1 MELFKRA
8 QEDKDKQPDLQ
19 EAWKKW
25 DSESTEENFQR
36 LMQAAEPKIQSAVTT
51 FAGRKTDPVIDLK
64 AKGLA
69 SKAFE
74 SYDPE
79 KAKLSTHLYQQ
90 LQPLKRTV
98 HQRANYLR
106 VSPRAWWDLQN
117 LEKIEKEYKDEAG
130 EPPSTQEL
138 ADRTGLSNKRIAWLR
153 KFRKGGIPAGLLE
166 KQDPEALSKMR
177 AESNEEERMDKW
189 TRAVYQT
196 LDPRDQKIFE
206 MRTGAFGREQLPNK
220 EIARRL
226 GISASAVSQ
235 RANHIADK
243 LERGSRNAG

>member
-8 QEDKDKQPDLQ
+8 KDKEGPDLQ

-25 DSESTEENFQR
+25 NEGNSEQGYR
-36 LMQAAEPKIQSAVTT
+36 KLMQAAEPTIQSAVTT
-51 FAGRKTDPVIDLK
+51 FAGKKDDPVINLQ
-64 AKGLA
+64 AKNLA
-69 SKAFE
+69 HKAFQ

-98 HQRANYLR
+98 HERANYLN

-117 LEKIEKEYKDEAG
+117 VEKVEEEYEDETG

-138 ADRTGLSNKRIAWLR
+138 AERTGLSNRRIEWLR
-153 KFRKGGIPAGLLE
+153 QFRKGGIPAGLLE

-177 AESNEEERMDKW
+177 AEAGEENKMDTW

-220 EIARRL
+220 EIAKRL
-226 GISASAVSQ
+226 GISASAVTQ
-235 RANHIADK
+235 RANKIAEK
-243 LERGSRNAG
+243 IERSSNNAG